1 MTTVYFFTATPR
13 PLRFFALGYVSRGA
27 SLLGEKILIACPL
40 IQRTNHRRQLE
51 LAIDSHEMSELRAAL
66 RSRSCPNFNAL
77 VPTNALANAPR
88 LCNADLAVAVAQRL
102 DLPADLR
109 VLRVPPCA
117 PPPAP
122 LAPAHAALSPR
133 SWAGVVPTGRERP

>member
-1 MTTVYFFTATPR
+1 MSTVYFFTATPR
-13 PLRFFALGYVSRGA
+13 PLRVLAPGYVSRGA
-27 SLLGEKILIACPL
+27 SDRGPLFYTACPL
-40 IQRTNHRRQLE
+40 MQRQRHRRCLP

-66 RSRSCPNFNAL
+66 RSRSCPNSNAL

-102 DLPADLR
+102 DPRADTR
-109 VLRVPPCA
+109 RVPR

-122 LAPAHAALSPR
+122 LLAPLAPAGAAL
-133 SWAGVVPTGRERP
+133 RPS

>member
-13 PLRFFALGYVSRGA
+13 PLRFFAPGYVSRGA
-27 SLLGEKILIACPL
+27 SRCGEKILIACPL

-66 RSRSCPNFNAL
+66 RSRSCSNSNAL

-88 LCNADLAVAVAQRL
+88 LYNAGMAVAVPQRL
-102 DLPADLR
+102 DPRADTR
-109 VLRVPPCA
+109 RVPR

-122 LAPAHAALSPR
+122 LLAPLAPAGAAL
-133 SWAGVVPTGRERP
+133 RPS